1 MREDTTKTEK
11 KRVRQVAAQKDKS
24 RERLLLRV
32 ARAIVVL
39 QWVAIISLLNY
50 VTFASQANP
59 ALKTWLVARYGFLSI
74 LLDPLVVLSISVLG
88 VAVISLMVLS
98 KPKGTLRKLFAY
110 LRPHWPYVLAIGIA
124 MAASDALNLAQPGSS
139 VFSCSGML
147 SHFAT

>member
-1 MREDTTKTEK
+1 MREE
-11 KRVRQVAAQKDKS
+11 RL
-24 RERLLLRV
+24 RERLILRI
-32 ARAIVVL
+32 ARAFTIL

-110 LRPHWPYVLAIGIA
+110 LRPHCPYVLAIVIL
-124 MAASDALNLAQPGSS
+124 MAVSDVLNLAI
-139 VFSCSGML
+139 
-147 SHFAT
+147 